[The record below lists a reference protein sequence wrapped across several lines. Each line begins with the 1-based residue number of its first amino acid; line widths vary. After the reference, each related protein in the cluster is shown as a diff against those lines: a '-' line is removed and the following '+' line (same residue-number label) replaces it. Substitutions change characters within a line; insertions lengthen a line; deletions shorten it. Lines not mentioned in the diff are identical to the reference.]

1 MERILVMDA
10 KNYDPNLEE
19 IYRVAVRGI
28 IFIDGKL
35 LMTEDKYGEV
45 KLPGGGIDPGEDDVQ
60 ALVREVKEETG
71 YDVKVDTI
79 VPFGEIEEKRL
90 SVHEQMIWHQFS
102 RLYFCEVYSEP
113 GACDYTENEKKY
125 GFRQV
130 LYTLEEAIEKNREM
144 LGDEDER
151 AWNCREYR
159 TLLLL
164 KEYMEVHEAFESYK
178 AEAKEKWGTTDAYK
192 EHAEKTKGYSK
203 EKWNALVEE
212 MNDIFGKFAL
222 CMKNGEDPD
231 SVGAQSLV
239 TELQTHI
246 TENYYQCTKEI
257 LAGLGQMYV
266 LDERFKKNI
275 DKHGDGTAEFVRDA
289 IVVYCK
295 KKIC

>member
-10 KNYDPNLEE
+10 KNYDPALEE
-19 IYRVAVRGI
+19 LYRVAVRGI

-90 SVHEQMIWHQFS
+90 SVHEPMIWHQFS
-102 RLYFCEVYSEP
+102 RLYFCEVYSEQ

-125 GFRQV
+125 EFRQV
-130 LYTLEEAIEKNREM
+130 LYTLEEAIEKNRIM
-144 LGDEDER
+144 LGEEDER

-164 KEYMEVHEAFESYK
+164 REYMEAH
-178 AEAKEKWGTTDAYK
+178 
-192 EHAEKTKGYSK
+192 
-203 EKWNALVEE
+203 
-212 MNDIFGKFAL
+212 
-222 CMKNGEDPD
+222 
-231 SVGAQSLV
+231 
-239 TELQTHI
+239 
-246 TENYYQCTKEI
+246 
-257 LAGLGQMYV
+257 GL
-266 LDERFKKNI
+266 L
-275 DKHGDGTAEFVRDA
+275 
-289 IVVYCK
+289 
-295 KKIC
+295 